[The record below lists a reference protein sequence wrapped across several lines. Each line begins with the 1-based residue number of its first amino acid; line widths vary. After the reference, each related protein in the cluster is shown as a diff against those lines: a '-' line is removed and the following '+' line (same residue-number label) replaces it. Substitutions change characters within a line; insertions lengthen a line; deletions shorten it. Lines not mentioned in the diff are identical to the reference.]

1 MIRGQLCKVIPC
13 CAQICIVKQHA
24 VDYTRGDPQVYRQ
37 FFGLFQLG
45 TQIGDADASQL
56 K

>member
-1 MIRGQLCKVIPC
+1 MIRGQLCKAVLC
-13 CAQICIVKQHA
+13 CAQICIVKLHA

-37 FFGLFQLG
+37 FFDLSQLG
-45 TQIGDADASQL
+45 TLIGDAGASRL